1 MAVLKDSL
9 VTGDLRVT
17 GTIYG
22 DANLSSLNASGT
34 GLGTNGQILTSTGS
48 GLA

>member
-1 MAVLKDSL
+1 MAMLKDSL
-9 VTGDLRVT
+9 VSGDLRVT

-22 DANLSSLNASGT
+22 DANLGSLNASGT
-34 GLGTNGQILTSTGS
+34 GLGTNGQVLKSTGT